1 VLCFQQHRY
10 REVVVIRVPGFVLAL
25 ALAASPQAVSA
36 EAFTVSAG
44 HYRIEQ
50 SSLIA
55 FTVGQMAG
63 SGIAGSFSRFSGSF
77 DLDPKNLSKS
87 SVTFTL
93 KPASVS
99 ASQQRITDFLR
110 SSAVFDV
117 ENHPL
122 ITFRSTRVIQTG
134 PDTARIEGVLTAR
147 GKARNET
154 FLASLTGHD
163 ATSVA
168 FKITGD
174 VMRTPYG
181 MGVGTPI
188 YSNVVRFD
196 MTLRGHK

>member
-1 VLCFQQHRY
+1 M
-10 REVVVIRVPGFVLAL
+10 IRVPELFLAL
-25 ALAASPQAVSA
+25 ALSAAPQAVLA

-44 HYRIEQ
+44 HYSIEP
-50 SSLIA
+50 SSRIA
-55 FTVGQMAG
+55 FTVDQMAG

-87 SVTFTL
+87 SVVFTL

-99 ASQQRITDFLR
+99 ANQQRITDFLR

-117 ENHPL
+117 DNHPS
-122 ITFRSTRVIQTG
+122 ITFRSTRVVQTG

-147 GKARNET
+147 GKALRET
-154 FLASLTGHD
+154 FQASLADHD
-163 ATSVA
+163 STSVA
-168 FKITGD
+168 FRITGD

>member
-1 VLCFQQHRY
+1 M
-10 REVVVIRVPGFVLAL
+10 IRVPELVLAL
-25 ALAASPQAVSA
+25 ALAASPQAASA
-36 EAFTVSAG
+36 AAFTVSAG
-44 HYRIEQ
+44 HYSIEP
-50 SSLIA
+50 SSQIA

-63 SGIAGSFSRFSGSF
+63 TGIAGSFSRFSGSF
-77 DLDPKNLSKS
+77 DLDPKNLSRS
-87 SVTFTL
+87 SVAFTL

-117 ENHPL
+117 ANNPS
-122 ITFRSTRVIQTG
+122 ITFKSTHIVQTG

-147 GKARNET
+147 GKTRNET
-154 FLASLTGHD
+154 FVASLADHD

-188 YSNVVRFD
+188 YSNIVHFD

>member
-1 VLCFQQHRY
+1 VLCLQHHWH
-10 REVVVIRVPGFVLAL
+10 REIVVIRVRKLFLAL
-25 ALAASPQAVSA
+25 ALAASPQTVFA
-36 EAFTVSAG
+36 EAFAVSAG
-44 HYRIEQ
+44 HYSIEP
-50 SSLIA
+50 SSRIA

-63 SGIAGSFSRFSGSF
+63 NGIAGSFSRFSGSF
-77 DLDPKNLSKS
+77 DLDPKNLAKS
-87 SVTFTL
+87 SVAFTL
-93 KPASVS
+93 APASVS

-117 ENHPL
+117 DNHPS
-122 ITFRSTRVIQTG
+122 ITFRSTRVVQTG

-154 FLASLTGHD
+154 FLASLADHD

-174 VMRTPYG
+174 IMRTPYG

-188 YSNVVRFD
+188 YSNVVHFD
-196 MTLRGHK
+196 MTLRGQK